1 MLTPQIDNQLN
12 GGITNK
18 ILPSKTYRINNYK
31 IVNENRIQGYVDGL
45 DAIKQAIFHI
55 LSIERYAYP
64 IYDENYG
71 IEFEQFIGEDLDYL
85 KANIQQVLY
94 EALTYDLRIS
104 NVTVTDIK
112 TIDVSTVL
120 ISFTVESIYGN
131 LVLEVNVNV

>member
-12 GGITNK
+12 VGITNE
-18 ILPSKTYRINNYK
+18 ILPSKTYRINNYE

-45 DAIKQAIFHI
+45 EAIQQAIFHI
-55 LSIERYAYP
+55 LSVERYAYP